1 MRLITG
7 VLVCVSMGW
16 LSLSLADPPAA
27 SPAPSTASTGATQS
41 PAPVIPADA
50 AAAAVP
56 VKLDLAADEKALRS
70 QGYKPEMVRG
80 QRLFCRNEAK
90 LGSHFEQKVCGTVE
104 QLKAQAQAARELTEN
119 SQRHQTSKSGN

>member
-7 VLVCVSMGW
+7 VLVCASTGW

-27 SPAPSTASTGATQS
+27 SSARPAASGTQS
-41 PAPVIPADA
+41 PGPASP
-50 AAAAVP
+50 AAAAVS
-56 VKLDLAADEKALRS
+56 VKLDAEPDVKALRA

-80 QRLFCRNEAK
+80 EKLYCRNEAK
-90 LGSHFEQKVCGTVE
+90 LGSHFEQKVCGTVD
-104 QLKAQAQAARELTEN
+104 QLKAQAKAAREMTEN